1 MDQKASNITWAD
13 ANEMVATHGSGILD
27 HVFATVKGKGK
38 DATVAAAAVAQEATF
53 QTYNTVTDI
62 NQFLEEEEG
71 KPRAGH

>member
-38 DATVAAAAVAQEATF
+38 DAKF
-53 QTYNTVTDI
+53 QTYNTVTDV